1 MSRTPLS
8 RSLARPFTRAVA
20 LRSVALALSTCLSL
34 TACTVGPNFKP
45 DRIKVPD
52 AFVEQPRPA
61 TADALAQSAAD
72 MKDWWA
78 QFHDPM
84 LNELVEQAIKGN
96 YDLQIASQ
104 HIIAER
110 AVRRQAQSAWYPQL
124 DVAAGGGD
132 DRYSINVDNWPIRP
146 GNPSNRPEASVLTY
160 GARASWEVDLFGH
173 IARQVEERK
182 RIVEESI
189 ENRRAVLLALL
200 AEMATD
206 YVTLRSVQERLTV
219 TERAIDVAVRSRE
232 LTEKLYTHGLGNT
245 LAVAQA
251 QTEEHLER
259 ARLAPLHEQE
269 ERLMHAIAVLVG
281 DMPGQLEEELEKRR
295 PIPDLP
301 RFPDSLPS
309 IVLANRP
316 DIRVAEA
323 EYAADTARVGIAV
336 SNLYPKFM
344 IPLTFNPNASAAY
357 QAFQAGGMAWSFMM
371 MATLPVIHGGRYT
384 AAIAQARAEAE
395 GSRLTY
401 RKTVL
406 KAFADVE
413 DAMGDWRHNAELV
426 EELNQASVDAGLA
439 RDRAQ
444 KLFTAGLTGY
454 LNVLTTEQTALSA
467 EDQAVVGRLARVRNA
482 VALYIA
488 LGAGWQ
494 GKALTDTRLPVEV
507 KQQNAFVRA

>member
-1 MSRTPLS
+1 MARSVFART
-8 RSLARPFTRAVA
+8 
-20 LRSVALALSTCLSL
+20 VALALGTCLSL

-45 DRIKVPD
+45 DKIKIPD
-52 AFVEQPRPA
+52 AFVEQPKVA
-61 TADALAQSAAD
+61 TADEIRQTEAD
-72 MKDWWA
+72 MKDWWS

-104 HIIAER
+104 HIISER

-124 DVAAGGGD
+124 DAAAGGGD
-132 DRYSINVDNWPIRP
+132 DRYSVNVDNWPLRP
-146 GNPSNRPEASVLTY
+146 GNPANRPEASVLTY
-160 GARASWEVDLFGH
+160 GARASWEIDLFGH

-182 RIVEESI
+182 RIVEQSI

-200 AEMATD
+200 SELASD
-206 YVTLRSVQERLTV
+206 YVTLRGVQERLTV
-219 TERAIDVAVRSRE
+219 TERAIDVAQKSRE
-232 LTEKLYTHGLGNT
+232 LTERLYTHGLGNT

-259 ARLAPLHEQE
+259 SRLAPLHEQE
-269 ERLMHAIAVLVG
+269 ERLMHAISVLLG
-281 DMPGQLEEELEKRR
+281 EMPGQLEEDLEKRR
-295 PIPDLP
+295 PLPDLP
-301 RFPDSLPS
+301 RFPASLPS
-309 IVLANRP
+309 TVLINRP
-316 DIRVAEA
+316 DIRGAEA

-336 SNLYPKFM
+336 ANLYPKFS
-344 IPLTFNPNASAAY
+344 IPLNFNPNASAAY
-357 QAFQAGGMAWSFMM
+357 QAFQLGGMSWSFMM

-395 GSRLTY
+395 ASRLTY

-406 KAFADVE
+406 KAFAEVE

-426 EELNQASVDAGLA
+426 EQLNAAAVDAGLA

-454 LNVLTTEQTALSA
+454 LNVLTTQQTALSA
-467 EDQAVVGRLARVRNA
+467 QDQAVVGRLARVRNA
-482 VALYIA
+482 IELYVS

-494 GKALTDTRLPVEV
+494 GRQLEDTRLPVEV
-507 KQQNAFVRA
+507 KKQNALARAFTR